1 MAQERRTYDDKL
13 ALILRTA
20 ASIFAE
26 KGYHDSSIRDIS
38 RATGV
43 SLSGLYYY
51 FSSKEELLFLIQ
63 DHCFTTLLENLE
75 RALEPEPD
83 PLKRFH
89 LTIENHLGFFV
100 NNMKEMKVL
109 SHELDSL
116 GGEFRGE
123 VNAKKRRYTD
133 MVQSVLKGVAPA
145 KPAVDSRVA
154 VFALFGMMNWIY
166 NWYHPERDV
175 SVPKLA
181 DDMSQLFLQGY
192 LAGEGDAGSRT
203 TRSRLEPSPSI
214 WRQPNNI

>member
-1 MAQERRTYDDKL
+1 MADDRRTYDDKL

-51 FSSKEELLFLIQ
+51 FSSKEELLYLIQ
-63 DHCFTTLLENLE
+63 DHCFTTLLENLD
-75 RALEPEPD
+75 RVLAPEKD
-83 PLKRFH
+83 ALKRFH
-89 LTIENHLGFFV
+89 LTVENHLGFFV

-116 GGEFRGE
+116 RGEFRSA
-123 VNAKKRRYTD
+123 VNAKKRRYTE
-133 MVQSVLKGVAPA
+133 MVEGVLHGVAPSA
-145 KPAVDSRVA
+145 NSIDSRVA

-166 NWYHPERDV
+166 NWYHPERDIP
-175 SVPKLA
+175 VPKLA
-181 DDMSQLFLQGY
+181 EEMGQLFLRGY
-192 LAGEGDAGSRT
+192 LSGAGGD
-203 TRSRLEPSPSI
+203 TRSTRAPMEPSPSI
-214 WRQPNNI
+214 WRT